1 MNIDNE
7 VLIGAFQ
14 EEMIR
19 SNNNSEWWENHLSE
33 QINILFGNS
42 LEQSTKDAILS
53 SAKAF
58 IESKALE
65 TTQDF
70 YKANEISDKKEIFA
84 SAKLNEKNHIFN
96 IITPED
102 KKSLINN
109 NEHIKLNDLYE
120 ILTAQEIE
128 YENKKE
134 IANLLDN
141 EKIINLKKNYPDLE
155 KLLKEWLGKK
165 YEQIF
170 PQKTNPQTTNPN
182 IIQQNNKKSVNQ
194 NELLTKYNT
203 AQNKIDFFNSITTMS
218 EKQNLFNQLPQ
229 NEKREILN
237 NKNTTFLNYFYSN
250 AKNKKELLDLMTTET
265 LQSIYYL
272 SSNEDKKFI
281 SIYLNSNERAL
292 SNEVNKNIHNI
303 ETQNQNINNYNQNII
318 NSKNNIINLKNNKK
332 EIKLNIKNS
341 KIIIKSLNKRKDKLE
356 KKLINTALKPESRI
370 AFINKKRLEK
380 INRLTNEINFTSSS
394 IEDTEKEIINLNK
407 NLDKAQQQ
415 IEKEKESIKKN
426 KQSISESYQAIKETS
441 KKIKETNIKIKRL
454 SSFHKQL
461 IGKKAYNHS
470 KNNMIMTVPKRK
482 IVSLKDTPQLKN
494 ATIITPATK
503 QQSQPTIQVQP
514 QPQPTIQQQPQPQ
527 PAIQQQSQPQ
537 PAIQQQSQPQPAIQQ
552 QPQSQPTIQQQQ
564 QSQPALQQQTKS
576 PNKIIQFSDYSKKT
590 QPSIQQQPKTTN
602 KTSTTSQNLQKV
614 EQEFNDLGITYNFID
629 FIKKI
634 HEFDFTPEALAK
646 LSKTESQ
653 IIQLYFEGLYCLK
666 MAEIMKQQQQLA
678 MNGKSRTLSKGFSN
692 IIIFI
697 LSLTIVTLIGIL
709 TFLILK

>member
-7 VLIGAFQ
+7 VLINAFQ

-19 SNNNSEWWENHLSE
+19 SNNNSEWWKNHLSE
-33 QINILFGNS
+33 QINNLFGNS

-58 IESKALE
+58 IDSGALA
-65 TTQDF
+65 TTQYF
-70 YKANEISDKKEIFA
+70 YQTKETNEKKEIFA
-84 SAKLNEKNHIFN
+84 EANLYEKNHIFN

-102 KKSLINN
+102 KEFLINN

-155 KLLKEWLGKK
+155 KMLKEWLGKK

-170 PQKTNPQTTNPN
+170 PPKTNSQNTNPN

-218 EKQNLFNQLPQ
+218 EKQTLFNQLPQ

-237 NKNTTFLNYFYSN
+237 NTNTTFLNYFYSN
-250 AKNKKELLDLMTTET
+250 AKNKKELLDLMTTKT
-265 LQSIYYL
+265 LQNIYYL

-281 SIYLNSNERAL
+281 SIYLNLNERAL

-394 IEDTEKEIINLNK
+394 IEDTKKEIINLNK
-407 NLDKAQQQ
+407 NFDKAQQQ

-426 KQSISESYQAIKETS
+426 KQNISESYQAIKETS
-441 KKIKETNIKIKRL
+441 KKIKETNIKIKGL

-503 QQSQPTIQVQP
+503 QQSQPTIQAQP
-514 QPQPTIQQQPQPQ
+514 QPQPTIQQQQQPQPTIQAQPQPQ
-527 PAIQQQSQPQ
+527 P
-537 PAIQQQSQPQPAIQQ
+537 
-552 QPQSQPTIQQQQ
+552 TI
-564 QSQPALQQQTKS
+564 QQQTKS

-590 QPSIQQQPKTTN
+590 QPAIQQQPKPTN
-602 KTSTTSQNLQKV
+602 KTSTTSQNQQKV

-629 FIKKI
+629 FINKI
-634 HEFDFTPEALAK
+634 QESKFTPEALTK

-653 IIQLYFEGLYCLK
+653 IIQLYFEGLYYQK

-678 MNGKSRTLSKGFSN
+678 MSGKSRTLSKGFSN

-697 LSLTIVTLIGIL
+697 LSLTIITLISIL
-709 TFLILK
+709 TFLILN

>member
-1 MNIDNE
+1 
-7 VLIGAFQ
+7 
-14 EEMIR
+14 
-19 SNNNSEWWENHLSE
+19 
-33 QINILFGNS
+33 
-42 LEQSTKDAILS
+42 
-53 SAKAF
+53 
-58 IESKALE
+58 
-65 TTQDF
+65 
-70 YKANEISDKKEIFA
+70 
-84 SAKLNEKNHIFN
+84 
-96 IITPED
+96 
-102 KKSLINN
+102 
-109 NEHIKLNDLYE
+109 
-120 ILTAQEIE
+120 
-128 YENKKE
+128 
-134 IANLLDN
+134 
-141 EKIINLKKNYPDLE
+141 
-155 KLLKEWLGKK
+155 
-165 YEQIF
+165 
-170 PQKTNPQTTNPN
+170 
-182 IIQQNNKKSVNQ
+182 
-194 NELLTKYNT
+194 
-203 AQNKIDFFNSITTMS
+203 
-218 EKQNLFNQLPQ
+218 
-229 NEKREILN
+229 
-237 NKNTTFLNYFYSN
+237 
-250 AKNKKELLDLMTTET
+250 MTTET

-281 SIYLNSNERAL
+281 SIYLNSNERTL

-407 NLDKAQQQ
+407 NFDKAQQQ

-426 KQSISESYQAIKETS
+426 KQNISESYQAIKETS

-503 QQSQPTIQVQP
+503 QQSQPTIQAQQQP
-514 QPQPTIQQQPQPQ
+514 QPATQRQPQQQPQPTI
-527 PAIQQQSQPQ
+527 
-537 PAIQQQSQPQPAIQQ
+537 
-552 QPQSQPTIQQQQ
+552 
-564 QSQPALQQQTKS
+564 QQQTKS

-590 QPSIQQQPKTTN
+590 QPAIQQQPKPTN
-602 KTSTTSQNLQKV
+602 KTSTTSQNQQKV
-614 EQEFNDLGITYNFID
+614 EREFNDLGITYNFID
-629 FIKKI
+629 FINKTQESK
-634 HEFDFTPEALAK
+634 FTPEALTK

-653 IIQLYFEGLYCLK
+653 IIQLYFEGLYYQK
-666 MAEIMKQQQQLA
+666 MAEIMKQQQQQLS
-678 MNGKSRTLSKGFSN
+678 MSGKSRTLSKGFSN

-697 LSLTIVTLIGIL
+697 LSLTIITLISIL

>member
-7 VLIGAFQ
+7 VLIKKFQ

-19 SNNNSEWWENHLSE
+19 SNNNSEWWKNHLGE
-33 QINILFGNS
+33 QINNLFGNS
-42 LEQSTKDAILS
+42 LEQSTKDVILS

-58 IESKALE
+58 IESGTLTK
-65 TTQDF
+65 TQYF
-70 YKANEISDKKEIFA
+70 YQKKEINEKKEIFA
-84 SAKLNEKNHIFN
+84 KANLYEKNHIFN
-96 IITPED
+96 IITPDD
-102 KKSLINN
+102 KEFLINN

-218 EKQNLFNQLPQ
+218 EKQTLFNQLPQ

-237 NKNTTFLNYFYSN
+237 SKNTTFLNYFYSN

-394 IEDTEKEIINLNK
+394 IEDTKKEIINLNK

-503 QQSQPTIQVQP
+503 QQSQPTIQAQP
-514 QPQPTIQQQPQPQ
+514 QPKPTIQQQPQPQ
-527 PAIQQQSQPQ
+527 P
-537 PAIQQQSQPQPAIQQ
+537 
-552 QPQSQPTIQQQQ
+552 QPTI
-564 QSQPALQQQTKS
+564 QQQTKS

-590 QPSIQQQPKTTN
+590 QPAIQQQSKTTK
-602 KTSTTSQNLQKV
+602 KTSTTSQNQQKV
-614 EQEFNDLGITYNFID
+614 EQEFNDLGITYNFMD
-629 FIKKI
+629 FIHKI
-634 HEFDFTPEALAK
+634 QESKFTPEALTK

-653 IIQLYFEGLYCLK
+653 IIQLYFEGLYYQK
-666 MAEIMKQQQQLA
+666 MAEIMKQQQLA
-678 MNGKSRTLSKGFSN
+678 MSGKSRTLSKGFSN

-697 LSLTIVTLIGIL
+697 LSLTIITLISIL

>member
-7 VLIGAFQ
+7 VLINAFQ

-19 SNNNSEWWENHLSE
+19 SNNNSEWWKNHLSE
-33 QINILFGNS
+33 QINNLFGNS

-58 IESKALE
+58 IESGALA
-65 TTQDF
+65 TTQYF
-70 YKANEISDKKEIFA
+70 YQTKETNEKKEIFA
-84 SAKLNEKNHIFN
+84 EANLYEKNHIFN

-102 KKSLINN
+102 KEFLINN

-141 EKIINLKKNYPDLE
+141 EKIIKLTNNYPDLE
-155 KLLKEWLGKK
+155 KMLKEWLGKK

-170 PQKTNPQTTNPN
+170 PPKTNSQNTNPN

-218 EKQNLFNQLPQ
+218 EKQTLFNQLPQ

-237 NKNTTFLNYFYSN
+237 NTNTTFLNYFYSN

-281 SIYLNSNERAL
+281 SIYLNSNERTL

-407 NLDKAQQQ
+407 NFDKAQQQ

-426 KQSISESYQAIKETS
+426 KQNISESYQAIKETS
-441 KKIKETNIKIKRL
+441 KKIKETNIKIKGL

-503 QQSQPTIQVQP
+503 QQSQPTIQAQQ
-514 QPQPTIQQQPQPQ
+514 QPQPTI
-527 PAIQQQSQPQ
+527 
-537 PAIQQQSQPQPAIQQ
+537 
-552 QPQSQPTIQQQQ
+552 
-564 QSQPALQQQTKS
+564 QQQTKS

-590 QPSIQQQPKTTN
+590 QPAIQQQPKPTN
-602 KTSTTSQNLQKV
+602 KTSTTSQNQQKV
-614 EQEFNDLGITYNFID
+614 EREFNDLGITYNFID
-629 FIKKI
+629 FINKI
-634 HEFDFTPEALAK
+634 QESKFTPEALTK

-653 IIQLYFEGLYCLK
+653 IIQLYFEGLYYQK
-666 MAEIMKQQQQLA
+666 MAEIMKQQQQLS
-678 MNGKSRTLSKGFSN
+678 MSGKSRTLSKGFSN

-697 LSLTIVTLIGIL
+697 LSLTIITLISIL

>member
-7 VLIGAFQ
+7 VLIKKFQ

-19 SNNNSEWWENHLSE
+19 SNNNSEWWKNHLGE

-58 IESKALE
+58 IESGTLTK
-65 TTQDF
+65 TQYF

-102 KKSLINN
+102 KEFLINN

-218 EKQNLFNQLPQ
+218 EKQTLFNQLPQ

-237 NKNTTFLNYFYSN
+237 SKNTTFLNYFYSN

-332 EIKLNIKNS
+332 EIKINIKNS

-426 KQSISESYQAIKETS
+426 KQNISESYQAIKETS

-454 SSFHKQL
+454 SAFHKQL

-503 QQSQPTIQVQP
+503 QQSKPTIQQQP
-514 QPQPTIQQQPQPQ
+514 QSQPAIQKQSQPQPTIQQQPQPQ
-527 PAIQQQSQPQ
+527 PT
-537 PAIQQQSQPQPAIQQ
+537 IQQ
-552 QPQSQPTIQQQQ
+552 QPQSQPAI
-564 QSQPALQQQTKS
+564 QQQTKS

-590 QPSIQQQPKTTN
+590 QPAIQQQPKTTN
-602 KTSTTSQNLQKV
+602 KTSTTSQNQQKV

-629 FIKKI
+629 FINKI
-634 HEFDFTPEALAK
+634 QESKFTPEALEALAK

-653 IIQLYFEGLYCLK
+653 IIQLYFEGLYYQK
-666 MAEIMKQQQQLA
+666 MAEIMQQQQLA
-678 MNGKSRTLSKGFSN
+678 TSGKSRTSSKGFSN

-697 LSLTIVTLIGIL
+697 LSLTIVTLISIL
-709 TFLILK
+709 TFFILK

>member
-1 MNIDNE
+1 MNTDNE
-7 VLIGAFQ
+7 VLINAFQ

-19 SNNNSEWWENHLSE
+19 TNNNSEWWKNHLSE
-33 QINILFGNS
+33 QINNLFGNS
-42 LEQSTKDAILS
+42 LEQSTKEAILS

-58 IESKALE
+58 IESGALE
-65 TTQDF
+65 ATQYF
-70 YKANEISDKKEIFA
+70 YQAKEINEKKEIFA
-84 SAKLNEKNHIFN
+84 KANLYQKNHIFN
-96 IITPED
+96 IIPPED
-102 KKSLINN
+102 KEFLINN

-120 ILTAQEIE
+120 ILTAQKIE

-134 IANLLDN
+134 MTNLLDN

-155 KLLKEWLGKK
+155 KMLKEWLGKK

-170 PQKTNPQTTNPN
+170 PPKTNSQTTNPN
-182 IIQQNNKKSVNQ
+182 IIQQNNKKNVNQ
-194 NELLTKYNT
+194 NELLAKYNT
-203 AQNKIDFFNSITTMS
+203 AQNKINFFNSITTMN
-218 EKQNLFNQLPQ
+218 EKQTLFNQLPQ

-237 NKNTTFLNYFYSN
+237 NTNTTFLNYFYSN

-272 SSNEDKKFI
+272 SSNEEKKFI
-281 SIYLNSNERAL
+281 SIYLNSNEREL

-303 ETQNQNINNYNQNII
+303 ETQNRNINNYNQNII

-332 EIKLNIKNS
+332 EIKFNIKNS

-407 NLDKAQQQ
+407 NFDKAQQQ

-426 KQSISESYQAIKETS
+426 KQNISESYQTIKETS
-441 KKIKETNIKIKRL
+441 KKIKETNIKIKGL

-482 IVSLKDTPQLKN
+482 IVSSKDTPQLKN
-494 ATIITPATK
+494 TTIITPTTK
-503 QQSQPTIQVQP
+503 QQSQPTI
-514 QPQPTIQQQPQPQ
+514 
-527 PAIQQQSQPQ
+527 
-537 PAIQQQSQPQPAIQQ
+537 
-552 QPQSQPTIQQQQ
+552 
-564 QSQPALQQQTKS
+564 QQQTKS

-590 QPSIQQQPKTTN
+590 QPAIQQQPKPTN
-602 KTSTTSQNLQKV
+602 KASTTSQHQQKV

-629 FIKKI
+629 FINKI
-634 HEFDFTPEALAK
+634 QESKFTPEALTK

-653 IIQLYFEGLYCLK
+653 IIQLYFEGLYYQK

-678 MNGKSRTLSKGFSN
+678 MSGKSRTLSKGFSN

-697 LSLTIVTLIGIL
+697 LSLTIITLISIL

>member
-1 MNIDNE
+1 MNTDNE
-7 VLIGAFQ
+7 VLINAFQ
-14 EEMIR
+14 EEMIK
-19 SNNNSEWWENHLSE
+19 SNNNSEWWKNHLSE
-33 QINILFGNS
+33 QINNLFGNS

-58 IESKALE
+58 IESGALE
-65 TTQDF
+65 ATQYF
-70 YKANEISDKKEIFA
+70 YQTKEINEKKEIFA
-84 SAKLNEKNHIFN
+84 KANLYQKNHIFN
-96 IITPED
+96 IISLED
-102 KKSLINN
+102 KEFLINN

-120 ILTAQEIE
+120 ILTAQKIE

-134 IANLLDN
+134 MANLLDN

-155 KLLKEWLGKK
+155 KMLKEWLGKK

-170 PQKTNPQTTNPN
+170 PPKTNSQTTNPN

-194 NELLTKYNT
+194 NELLAKYNT
-203 AQNKIDFFNSITTMS
+203 EQNKIDFFNSITTMN
-218 EKQNLFNQLPQ
+218 EKQTLFNQLPQ

-237 NKNTTFLNYFYSN
+237 NTNTTFLNYFYSN

-303 ETQNQNINNYNQNII
+303 ETQNRNINNYNQNII

-332 EIKLNIKNS
+332 EIKFNIKNS

-407 NLDKAQQQ
+407 NFDKAQQQ

-426 KQSISESYQAIKETS
+426 KQNISESYQTIKETS
-441 KKIKETNIKIKRL
+441 KKIKETNIKIKGL

-494 ATIITPATK
+494 TTIITPTTK
-503 QQSQPTIQVQP
+503 QQSQPTIQAQP
-514 QPQPTIQQQPQPQ
+514 QPQPTI
-527 PAIQQQSQPQ
+527 
-537 PAIQQQSQPQPAIQQ
+537 
-552 QPQSQPTIQQQQ
+552 
-564 QSQPALQQQTKS
+564 QQQTKS

-590 QPSIQQQPKTTN
+590 QPAIQQQPKPTN
-602 KTSTTSQNLQKV
+602 KASTTSQNQQKV

-629 FIKKI
+629 FINKI
-634 HEFDFTPEALAK
+634 QESKFTPEALTK

-653 IIQLYFEGLYCLK
+653 IIQLYFEGLYYQK
-666 MAEIMKQQQQLA
+666 MVELMKQQQQQLA
-678 MNGKSRTLSKGFSN
+678 MSGKSRTLSKGFSN
-692 IIIFI
+692 IIILI

>member
-7 VLIGAFQ
+7 VLIKKFQ

-19 SNNNSEWWENHLSE
+19 SNNNSEWWKNHLGE
-33 QINILFGNS
+33 QINNLFGNS
-42 LEQSTKDAILS
+42 LEQSTKDVILS

-58 IESKALE
+58 IESGTLTK
-65 TTQDF
+65 TQYF
-70 YKANEISDKKEIFA
+70 YQKKEINEKKEIFA
-84 SAKLNEKNHIFN
+84 KANLYEKNHIFN
-96 IITPED
+96 IITPDD
-102 KKSLINN
+102 KEFLINN

-218 EKQNLFNQLPQ
+218 EKQTLFNQLPQ

-237 NKNTTFLNYFYSN
+237 SKNTTFLNYFYSN

-394 IEDTEKEIINLNK
+394 IEDTKKEIINLNK

-503 QQSQPTIQVQP
+503 QQSQPTIQAQP

-527 PAIQQQSQPQ
+527 P
-537 PAIQQQSQPQPAIQQ
+537 
-552 QPQSQPTIQQQQ
+552 QPTI
-564 QSQPALQQQTKS
+564 QQQTKS

-590 QPSIQQQPKTTN
+590 QPAIQQQSKTTK
-602 KTSTTSQNLQKV
+602 KTSTTSQNQQKV
-614 EQEFNDLGITYNFID
+614 EQEFNDLGITYNFMD
-629 FIKKI
+629 FIHKI
-634 HEFDFTPEALAK
+634 QESKFTPEALTK

-653 IIQLYFEGLYCLK
+653 IIQLYFEGLYYQK
-666 MAEIMKQQQQLA
+666 MAEIMKQQQLA
-678 MNGKSRTLSKGFSN
+678 MSGKSRTLSKGFSN

-697 LSLTIVTLIGIL
+697 LSLTIITLISIL

>member
-7 VLIGAFQ
+7 VFINAFQ

-19 SNNNSEWWENHLSE
+19 SNNNSEWWKNHLSE
-33 QINILFGNS
+33 QINNLFGNS

-58 IESKALE
+58 IESGALA
-65 TTQDF
+65 TTQYF
-70 YKANEISDKKEIFA
+70 YQTKETNEKKEIFA
-84 SAKLNEKNHIFN
+84 EANLYEKNHIFN

-102 KKSLINN
+102 KEFLINN

-155 KLLKEWLGKK
+155 KMLKEWLGKK

-170 PQKTNPQTTNPN
+170 PPKTNSQNINPN

-203 AQNKIDFFNSITTMS
+203 AQNKIDFFNSIATMS

-237 NKNTTFLNYFYSN
+237 NTNTTFLNYFYSN

-265 LQSIYYL
+265 LQNIYYL

-356 KKLINTALKPESRI
+356 KKLINTTLKPESRI

-394 IEDTEKEIINLNK
+394 IEDTKKEIINLNK
-407 NLDKAQQQ
+407 NFDKAQQQ

-426 KQSISESYQAIKETS
+426 KQNISESYQAIKETS
-441 KKIKETNIKIKRL
+441 KKIKETNIKIKGL

-503 QQSQPTIQVQP
+503 QQSQPTIQAQPQTQPATQQQPQP
-514 QPQPTIQQQPQPQ
+514 QPQPTI
-527 PAIQQQSQPQ
+527 
-537 PAIQQQSQPQPAIQQ
+537 
-552 QPQSQPTIQQQQ
+552 
-564 QSQPALQQQTKS
+564 QQQTKS

-590 QPSIQQQPKTTN
+590 QPSIQQQPKPTN
-602 KTSTTSQNLQKV
+602 KTSTTSQNQQKV
-614 EQEFNDLGITYNFID
+614 EREFNDLGITYNFID
-629 FIKKI
+629 FINKI
-634 HEFDFTPEALAK
+634 QESKFTPEALTK

-653 IIQLYFEGLYCLK
+653 IIQLYFEGLYYQK
-666 MAEIMKQQQQLA
+666 MAEIMKQQQLS
-678 MNGKSRTLSKGFSN
+678 MSGKSRTLSKGFSN

-697 LSLTIVTLIGIL
+697 LSLTIITLISIL

>member
-1 MNIDNE
+1 MNTDNE
-7 VLIGAFQ
+7 VLINAFQ

-19 SNNNSEWWENHLSE
+19 TNNNSEWWKNHLSE
-33 QINILFGNS
+33 QINNLFGNS
-42 LEQSTKDAILS
+42 LEQSTKEAILS

-58 IESKALE
+58 IESGALE
-65 TTQDF
+65 TTQYF
-70 YKANEISDKKEIFA
+70 YQAKEINEKKEIFA
-84 SAKLNEKNHIFN
+84 KANLYQKNHIFN
-96 IITPED
+96 IIPPED
-102 KKSLINN
+102 KEFLINN

-120 ILTAQEIE
+120 ILTAQKIE

-134 IANLLDN
+134 MANLLDN

-155 KLLKEWLGKK
+155 KMLKEWLGKK

-170 PQKTNPQTTNPN
+170 PPKTNSQTTNPN
-182 IIQQNNKKSVNQ
+182 IIQQNNKKNVNQ
-194 NELLTKYNT
+194 NELLAKYNT
-203 AQNKIDFFNSITTMS
+203 AQNKIDFFNSITTMN
-218 EKQNLFNQLPQ
+218 EKQTLFNQLPQ

-237 NKNTTFLNYFYSN
+237 NTNITFLNYFYSN

-281 SIYLNSNERAL
+281 SIYLNSNEREL

-303 ETQNQNINNYNQNII
+303 ETQNRNINNYNQNII

-332 EIKLNIKNS
+332 EIKFNIKNS

-407 NLDKAQQQ
+407 NFDKAQQQ

-426 KQSISESYQAIKETS
+426 KQNISESYQTIKETS
-441 KKIKETNIKIKRL
+441 KKIKETNIKIKGL

-494 ATIITPATK
+494 TTIITPTTK
-503 QQSQPTIQVQP
+503 QQSQPTIQTQP
-514 QPQPTIQQQPQPQ
+514 QQPQPTIQAQLQPQP
-527 PAIQQQSQPQ
+527 
-537 PAIQQQSQPQPAIQQ
+537 
-552 QPQSQPTIQQQQ
+552 TI
-564 QSQPALQQQTKS
+564 QQQTKS

-590 QPSIQQQPKTTN
+590 QPAIQQQPKPTN
-602 KTSTTSQNLQKV
+602 KASTTSQNQQKV

-629 FIKKI
+629 FINKI
-634 HEFDFTPEALAK
+634 QESKFTPEALTK

-653 IIQLYFEGLYCLK
+653 IIKLYFEGLYYQK
-666 MAEIMKQQQQLA
+666 MVELMKQQQQQQLA
-678 MNGKSRTLSKGFSN
+678 MSGKSRTLSKGFSN

>member
-7 VLIGAFQ
+7 VLINAFQ

-19 SNNNSEWWENHLSE
+19 SNNNSKWWKNHLSE
-33 QINILFGNS
+33 QINNLFGNS
-42 LEQSTKDAILS
+42 LEQSTKEAILS

-58 IESKALE
+58 IENGALE
-65 TTQDF
+65 ATQYF
-70 YKANEISDKKEIFA
+70 YQTKEINEKKEIFA
-84 SAKLNEKNHIFN
+84 KANLYQKNHIFN
-96 IITPED
+96 IIPPED
-102 KKSLINN
+102 KEPLINN
-109 NEHIKLNDLYE
+109 NEYIKLNDLYE
-120 ILTAQEIE
+120 ILTTQKIE

-141 EKIINLKKNYPDLE
+141 EKIIILKKNYPDLE
-155 KLLKEWLGKK
+155 KMLKEWLGKK

-170 PQKTNPQTTNPN
+170 PPKTNSQTTNPN

-203 AQNKIDFFNSITTMS
+203 AQNKIDFFNSITTMN
-218 EKQNLFNQLPQ
+218 EKQTLFNQLPQ

-237 NKNTTFLNYFYSN
+237 NTNTTFLNYFYSN

-303 ETQNQNINNYNQNII
+303 ETQNRNINNYNQNII
-318 NSKNNIINLKNNKK
+318 NSKNNILNLKNNKK
-332 EIKLNIKNS
+332 EIKFNIKNS

-407 NLDKAQQQ
+407 NFDKAQQQ

-426 KQSISESYQAIKETS
+426 KQNISESYQTIKETS
-441 KKIKETNIKIKRL
+441 KKIKETNIKIKGL

-494 ATIITPATK
+494 TTIITPTTK
-503 QQSQPTIQVQP
+503 QQPQPTIQVQP
-514 QPQPTIQQQPQPQ
+514 QPQPTI
-527 PAIQQQSQPQ
+527 
-537 PAIQQQSQPQPAIQQ
+537 
-552 QPQSQPTIQQQQ
+552 
-564 QSQPALQQQTKS
+564 QQQTKS

-590 QPSIQQQPKTTN
+590 QPTIQQQPKPTN
-602 KTSTTSQNLQKV
+602 KASTTSQNQQKV
-614 EQEFNDLGITYNFID
+614 EQEFNNLGITYNFID
-629 FIKKI
+629 FINKI
-634 HEFDFTPEALAK
+634 QESKFTPEALTK

-653 IIQLYFEGLYCLK
+653 IIQLYFEGLYYQK
-666 MAEIMKQQQQLA
+666 MVELMKQQQQQQLA
-678 MNGKSRTLSKGFSN
+678 MSGKSRTLSKGFSN

>member
-170 PQKTNPQTTNPN
+170 PQKTNSQTTNPN

-407 NLDKAQQQ
+407 NFDKAQQQ

-426 KQSISESYQAIKETS
+426 KQNISESYQTIKETS
-441 KKIKETNIKIKRL
+441 KKIKETNIKIKGL

>member
-1 MNIDNE
+1 MNSDNE
-7 VLIGAFQ
+7 VFINAFQ
-14 EEMIR
+14 KEMIR
-19 SNNNSEWWENHLSE
+19 SNNNSEWWKNHLSE
-33 QINILFGNS
+33 QINNLFGNS

-58 IESKALE
+58 IESGALE
-65 TTQDF
+65 TTQYF
-70 YKANEISDKKEIFA
+70 YQAKEINEKKEIFA
-84 SAKLNEKNHIFN
+84 KANLYQKNHIFN
-96 IITPED
+96 IIPPED
-102 KKSLINN
+102 KEFLINN

-120 ILTAQEIE
+120 ILTAQKIE

-134 IANLLDN
+134 MANLLDN

-155 KLLKEWLGKK
+155 KMLKEWLGKK

-170 PQKTNPQTTNPN
+170 PPKTNSQTTNPN
-182 IIQQNNKKSVNQ
+182 IIKQNNKKSVNQ
-194 NELLTKYNT
+194 NELLAKYNT
-203 AQNKIDFFNSITTMS
+203 AQNKIDFFNSITTMN
-218 EKQNLFNQLPQ
+218 EKQTLFNQLPQ

-237 NKNTTFLNYFYSN
+237 NINTTFLNYFYSN

-303 ETQNQNINNYNQNII
+303 ETQNRNINNYNQNII

-332 EIKLNIKNS
+332 EIKFNIKNS

-407 NLDKAQQQ
+407 NFDKTQQQ

-426 KQSISESYQAIKETS
+426 KQNISESYQTIKETS
-441 KKIKETNIKIKRL
+441 KKIKETNIKIKGL

-494 ATIITPATK
+494 TTIITPTTK
-503 QQSQPTIQVQP
+503 QQPQPTIQAQPQPQPTIQAQP
-514 QPQPTIQQQPQPQ
+514 QPQPTIQQQ
-527 PAIQQQSQPQ
+527 
-537 PAIQQQSQPQPAIQQ
+537 
-552 QPQSQPTIQQQQ
+552 
-564 QSQPALQQQTKS
+564 TKN

-590 QPSIQQQPKTTN
+590 QPAIQQQPKPTN
-602 KTSTTSQNLQKV
+602 KASTTSQNQLKV

-629 FIKKI
+629 FINKI
-634 HEFDFTPEALAK
+634 QESKFTPEALTK

-653 IIQLYFEGLYCLK
+653 IIKLYFEGLYYQK
-666 MAEIMKQQQQLA
+666 MVELMKQQQQQLA
-678 MNGKSRTLSKGFSN
+678 MSGKSRTLSKGFSN

>member
-7 VLIGAFQ
+7 VLINAFQ

-19 SNNNSEWWENHLSE
+19 SNNNSKWWKNHLSE
-33 QINILFGNS
+33 QINNLFGNS
-42 LEQSTKDAILS
+42 LEQSTKEAILS

-58 IESKALE
+58 IESGALE
-65 TTQDF
+65 ATQYF
-70 YKANEISDKKEIFA
+70 YQTKEINEKKEIFA
-84 SAKLNEKNHIFN
+84 KANLYQKNHIFN
-96 IITPED
+96 IIPPED
-102 KKSLINN
+102 KEPLINN
-109 NEHIKLNDLYE
+109 NEYIKLNDLYE
-120 ILTAQEIE
+120 ILTAQKIE

-134 IANLLDN
+134 MANLLDN
-141 EKIINLKKNYPDLE
+141 EKIIILKKNYPDLE
-155 KLLKEWLGKK
+155 KMLKEWLGKK

-170 PQKTNPQTTNPN
+170 PPKTNSQTTNPN

-194 NELLTKYNT
+194 NELLAKYNT
-203 AQNKIDFFNSITTMS
+203 AQNKIDFFNSITTMN
-218 EKQNLFNQLPQ
+218 EKQTLFNQLPQ

-237 NKNTTFLNYFYSN
+237 NKNTTVLNYFYSN

-303 ETQNQNINNYNQNII
+303 ETQNRNINNYNQNII

-332 EIKLNIKNS
+332 EIKFNIKNS

-407 NLDKAQQQ
+407 NFDKAQQQ

-426 KQSISESYQAIKETS
+426 KQNISESYQTIKETS
-441 KKIKETNIKIKRL
+441 KKIKETNIKIKGL

-494 ATIITPATK
+494 TTIITPTTK
-503 QQSQPTIQVQP
+503 QQPQPTIQAQP
-514 QPQPTIQQQPQPQ
+514 QPQPTI
-527 PAIQQQSQPQ
+527 
-537 PAIQQQSQPQPAIQQ
+537 
-552 QPQSQPTIQQQQ
+552 
-564 QSQPALQQQTKS
+564 QQQTKS

-590 QPSIQQQPKTTN
+590 QPTIQQQPKPTN
-602 KTSTTSQNLQKV
+602 KASTTSQNQQKV
-614 EQEFNDLGITYNFID
+614 EQEFNNLGITYNFID
-629 FIKKI
+629 FINKI
-634 HEFDFTPEALAK
+634 QESKFTPEALTK

-653 IIQLYFEGLYCLK
+653 IIQLYFEGLYYQK
-666 MAEIMKQQQQLA
+666 MVELMKQQQQQLA
-678 MNGKSRTLSKGFSN
+678 MSGKSRTLSKGFSN

>member
-7 VLIGAFQ
+7 VFINAFQ
-14 EEMIR
+14 KEMIK
-19 SNNNSEWWENHLSE
+19 SNNNSEWWKNHLSE
-33 QINILFGNS
+33 QINNLFGNS
-42 LEQSTKDAILS
+42 LKQSTKDAILS

-58 IESKALE
+58 IESRALE
-65 TTQDF
+65 ITQYF

-84 SAKLNEKNHIFN
+84 KANLYQKNHIFN

-102 KKSLINN
+102 KEFLINN

-120 ILTAQEIE
+120 ILTVQEIE

-155 KLLKEWLGKK
+155 KMLKEWLGKK

-170 PQKTNPQTTNPN
+170 PPKTNSQNTNPN

-203 AQNKIDFFNSITTMS
+203 AQNKIDFFNSIATMS
-218 EKQNLFNQLPQ
+218 EKQTLFNQLPQ

-237 NKNTTFLNYFYSN
+237 NTNTTFLNYFYSN

-265 LQSIYYL
+265 LQNIYYL

-341 KIIIKSLNKRKDKLE
+341 KIIIKSLNKRKEKLE

-394 IEDTEKEIINLNK
+394 IEDTEKEIINLNR

-426 KQSISESYQAIKETS
+426 KQNISESYQAIKETS

-503 QQSQPTIQVQP
+503 QQSQPTIQQPTIQAQP
-514 QPQPTIQQQPQPQ
+514 QPQPNI
-527 PAIQQQSQPQ
+527 
-537 PAIQQQSQPQPAIQQ
+537 
-552 QPQSQPTIQQQQ
+552 
-564 QSQPALQQQTKS
+564 QQQTKS

-602 KTSTTSQNLQKV
+602 KPSTTSQNQQKV

-629 FIKKI
+629 FINKI
-634 HEFDFTPEALAK
+634 QESKFTPEALTK

-653 IIQLYFEGLYCLK
+653 IIQLYFEGLYYQK

-678 MNGKSRTLSKGFSN
+678 MSGKSRTLSKGFSN

-697 LSLTIVTLIGIL
+697 LSLIIVTLISIL

>member
-1 MNIDNE
+1 MNTDNE
-7 VLIGAFQ
+7 VLINAFQ

-19 SNNNSEWWENHLSE
+19 SNNNSEWWKNHLSE
-33 QINILFGNS
+33 QINNLFGNS
-42 LEQSTKDAILS
+42 LEQSTKEAILS

-58 IESKALE
+58 IESGALE
-65 TTQDF
+65 ATQYF
-70 YKANEISDKKEIFA
+70 YQAKEINKKKEIFA
-84 SAKLNEKNHIFN
+84 KANLYQKNHIFN
-96 IITPED
+96 IIPPED
-102 KKSLINN
+102 KEFLINN

-120 ILTAQEIE
+120 ILTAQKIE

-134 IANLLDN
+134 MANLLDN

-155 KLLKEWLGKK
+155 KMLKEWLGKK

-170 PQKTNPQTTNPN
+170 PPKTNSQTTNPN
-182 IIQQNNKKSVNQ
+182 IIQQNNKKNVTQ
-194 NELLTKYNT
+194 NELLAKYNT
-203 AQNKIDFFNSITTMS
+203 AQNKIDFFNSITTMN
-218 EKQNLFNQLPQ
+218 EKQTLFNQLPQ

-237 NKNTTFLNYFYSN
+237 NTNTTFLNYFYSN

-303 ETQNQNINNYNQNII
+303 ETQNRNINNYNQNII

-332 EIKLNIKNS
+332 EIKFNIKNS

-407 NLDKAQQQ
+407 NFDKAQQQ

-426 KQSISESYQAIKETS
+426 KQNISESYQTIKETS
-441 KKIKETNIKIKRL
+441 KKIKETNIKIKGL

-494 ATIITPATK
+494 TTIITPATK
-503 QQSQPTIQVQP
+503 QQSQPTIQAQP
-514 QPQPTIQQQPQPQ
+514 QPQPTI
-527 PAIQQQSQPQ
+527 
-537 PAIQQQSQPQPAIQQ
+537 
-552 QPQSQPTIQQQQ
+552 
-564 QSQPALQQQTKS
+564 QQQTKS

-590 QPSIQQQPKTTN
+590 QPAIQQQPKPTN
-602 KTSTTSQNLQKV
+602 KASTTSQNQQKV

-629 FIKKI
+629 FINKI
-634 HEFDFTPEALAK
+634 QESKFTPEALTK

-653 IIQLYFEGLYCLK
+653 IIQLYFEGLYYQK
-666 MAEIMKQQQQLA
+666 MVELMKQQQQQLA
-678 MNGKSRTLSKGFSN
+678 MSGKSRTLSKGFSN
-692 IIIFI
+692 IIILI

>member
-1 MNIDNE
+1 M
-7 VLIGAFQ
+7 
-14 EEMIR
+14 
-19 SNNNSEWWENHLSE
+19 
-33 QINILFGNS
+33 
-42 LEQSTKDAILS
+42 T
-53 SAKAF
+53 
-58 IESKALE
+58 
-65 TTQDF
+65 
-70 YKANEISDKKEIFA
+70 
-84 SAKLNEKNHIFN
+84 
-96 IITPED
+96 
-102 KKSLINN
+102 
-109 NEHIKLNDLYE
+109 
-120 ILTAQEIE
+120 
-128 YENKKE
+128 
-134 IANLLDN
+134 NLLDN

-155 KLLKEWLGKK
+155 KMLKEWLGKK

-170 PQKTNPQTTNPN
+170 PPKTNSQTTNPN
-182 IIQQNNKKSVNQ
+182 IIQQNNKKNVNQ
-194 NELLTKYNT
+194 NELLAKYNT
-203 AQNKIDFFNSITTMS
+203 AQNKINFFNSITTMN
-218 EKQNLFNQLPQ
+218 EKQTLFNQLPQ

-237 NKNTTFLNYFYSN
+237 NTNTTFLNYFYSN

-272 SSNEDKKFI
+272 SSNEEKKFI
-281 SIYLNSNERAL
+281 SIYLNSNEREL

-303 ETQNQNINNYNQNII
+303 ETQNRNINNYNQNII

-332 EIKLNIKNS
+332 EIKFNIKNS

-407 NLDKAQQQ
+407 NFDKAQQQ

-426 KQSISESYQAIKETS
+426 KQNISESYQTIKETS
-441 KKIKETNIKIKRL
+441 KKIKETNIKIKGL

-482 IVSLKDTPQLKN
+482 IVSSKDTPQLKN
-494 ATIITPATK
+494 TTIITPTTK
-503 QQSQPTIQVQP
+503 QQSQPTI
-514 QPQPTIQQQPQPQ
+514 
-527 PAIQQQSQPQ
+527 
-537 PAIQQQSQPQPAIQQ
+537 
-552 QPQSQPTIQQQQ
+552 
-564 QSQPALQQQTKS
+564 QQQTKS

-590 QPSIQQQPKTTN
+590 QPAIQQQPKPTN
-602 KTSTTSQNLQKV
+602 KASTTSQHQQKV

-629 FIKKI
+629 FINKI
-634 HEFDFTPEALAK
+634 QESKFTPEALTK

-653 IIQLYFEGLYCLK
+653 IIKLYFEGLYYQK
-666 MAEIMKQQQQLA
+666 MVELMKQQQQQLA
-678 MNGKSRTLSKGFSN
+678 MSGKSRTLSKGFSN

-697 LSLTIVTLIGIL
+697 LSLITVTLIGIL

>member
-1 MNIDNE
+1 M
-7 VLIGAFQ
+7 
-14 EEMIR
+14 
-19 SNNNSEWWENHLSE
+19 
-33 QINILFGNS
+33 
-42 LEQSTKDAILS
+42 
-53 SAKAF
+53 
-58 IESKALE
+58 
-65 TTQDF
+65 
-70 YKANEISDKKEIFA
+70 
-84 SAKLNEKNHIFN
+84 
-96 IITPED
+96 
-102 KKSLINN
+102 
-109 NEHIKLNDLYE
+109 
-120 ILTAQEIE
+120 
-128 YENKKE
+128 
-134 IANLLDN
+134 
-141 EKIINLKKNYPDLE
+141 
-155 KLLKEWLGKK
+155 LKEWLGKK

-170 PQKTNPQTTNPN
+170 PPKTNSQNTNPN

-203 AQNKIDFFNSITTMS
+203 AQNKIDFFNSIATMS

-265 LQSIYYL
+265 LQNIYYL

-281 SIYLNSNERAL
+281 SIYLNSNERTL

-332 EIKLNIKNS
+332 EIKINIKNS

-380 INRLTNEINFTSSS
+380 ISRLTNEINFTSSS
-394 IEDTEKEIINLNK
+394 IENTEKEIINLNK
-407 NLDKAQQQ
+407 NFDKAQQQ

-426 KQSISESYQAIKETS
+426 KQNISESYQAIKETS

-503 QQSQPTIQVQP
+503 QQSQPTIQAQP
-514 QPQPTIQQQPQPQ
+514 QPQPTIQAQPQPQ
-527 PAIQQQSQPQ
+527 P
-537 PAIQQQSQPQPAIQQ
+537 
-552 QPQSQPTIQQQQ
+552 TI
-564 QSQPALQQQTKS
+564 QQQTKS

-590 QPSIQQQPKTTN
+590 QPAIQQQPKPTN
-602 KTSTTSQNLQKV
+602 KASTTSQNQQKV

-629 FIKKI
+629 FINKI
-634 HEFDFTPEALAK
+634 QESKFTPEALTK

-653 IIQLYFEGLYCLK
+653 IIQLYFEGLYYQK
-666 MAEIMKQQQQLA
+666 MAEIMKQQQQQLA
-678 MNGKSRTLSKGFSN
+678 MSGKSRTLSKGFSN

-697 LSLTIVTLIGIL
+697 LSLTIITLIGIL

>member
-7 VLIGAFQ
+7 VLINAFQ

-19 SNNNSEWWENHLSE
+19 SNNNSEWWKNHLSE
-33 QINILFGNS
+33 QINNLFGNS

-58 IESKALE
+58 IESGALA
-65 TTQDF
+65 TTQYF
-70 YKANEISDKKEIFA
+70 YQTKETNEKKEIFA
-84 SAKLNEKNHIFN
+84 EANLYEKNHIFN

-102 KKSLINN
+102 KEFLINN

-141 EKIINLKKNYPDLE
+141 EKIINLKNNYPDLE
-155 KLLKEWLGKK
+155 KMLKEWLGKK

-170 PQKTNPQTTNPN
+170 PPKTNSQNTNPN

-218 EKQNLFNQLPQ
+218 EKQTLFNQLPQ

-237 NKNTTFLNYFYSN
+237 NTNTTFLNYFYSN
-250 AKNKKELLDLMTTET
+250 AKNKKELLDLMTTKT
-265 LQSIYYL
+265 LQNIYYL

-356 KKLINTALKPESRI
+356 KKLINTTLKPESRI

-394 IEDTEKEIINLNK
+394 IEDTKKEIINLNK
-407 NLDKAQQQ
+407 NFDKAQQQ

-426 KQSISESYQAIKETS
+426 KQNISESYQAIKETS

-503 QQSQPTIQVQP
+503 QQSQPTIQQQQQPQPTIQAQP
-514 QPQPTIQQQPQPQ
+514 QPQPTI
-527 PAIQQQSQPQ
+527 
-537 PAIQQQSQPQPAIQQ
+537 
-552 QPQSQPTIQQQQ
+552 
-564 QSQPALQQQTKS
+564 QQQTKS

-590 QPSIQQQPKTTN
+590 QPSIQQQPKPTN
-602 KTSTTSQNLQKV
+602 KTSTTSQNQQKV
-614 EQEFNDLGITYNFID
+614 EREFNDLGITYNFID
-629 FIKKI
+629 FINKI
-634 HEFDFTPEALAK
+634 QESKFTPEALTK

-653 IIQLYFEGLYCLK
+653 IIQLYFEGLYYQK
-666 MAEIMKQQQQLA
+666 MAEIMKQQQQQLS
-678 MNGKSRTLSKGFSN
+678 MSGKSRTLSKGFSN

-697 LSLTIVTLIGIL
+697 LSLTIITLISIL

>member
-7 VLIGAFQ
+7 VFTNAFQ
-14 EEMIR
+14 KEMIK
-19 SNNNSEWWENHLSE
+19 SNNNSEWWKNHLSE
-33 QINILFGNS
+33 QINNLFGNS

-58 IESKALE
+58 IESGAL
-65 TTQDF
+65 TKTQYF
-70 YKANEISDKKEIFA
+70 YQAKEMNDKKEIFA

-182 IIQQNNKKSVNQ
+182 MIQQNNKKSVNQ

-203 AQNKIDFFNSITTMS
+203 AQNKIDFFNSITTMN

-237 NKNTTFLNYFYSN
+237 SKNTTFLNYFYSN
-250 AKNKKELLDLMTTET
+250 AKSKKELLDLMTTET

-426 KQSISESYQAIKETS
+426 KQNISESYQAIKETS

-494 ATIITPATK
+494 TTIITPATK
-503 QQSQPTIQVQP
+503 QQSQPTIQPQQPQPTIQAQP

-527 PAIQQQSQPQ
+527 PT
-537 PAIQQQSQPQPAIQQ
+537 IQQ
-552 QPQSQPTIQQQQ
+552 QPQPQPTI
-564 QSQPALQQQTKS
+564 QQQTKS

-590 QPSIQQQPKTTN
+590 QPAIQQQPKTTN
-602 KTSTTSQNLQKV
+602 KTSTTSQNQQKV

-629 FIKKI
+629 FINKI
-634 HEFDFTPEALAK
+634 QESKFTPEALTK

-653 IIQLYFEGLYCLK
+653 IIQLYFEGLYYQK

-678 MNGKSRTLSKGFSN
+678 MSGKSRTLSKGFSN

-697 LSLTIVTLIGIL
+697 LSLTIITLISIL

>member
-7 VLIGAFQ
+7 VLINAFQ

-19 SNNNSEWWENHLSE
+19 SNNNSKWWKNHLSE
-33 QINILFGNS
+33 QINNLFGNS
-42 LEQSTKDAILS
+42 LEQSTKEAILS

-58 IESKALE
+58 IESGALE
-65 TTQDF
+65 ATQYF
-70 YKANEISDKKEIFA
+70 YQTKEINEKKEIFA
-84 SAKLNEKNHIFN
+84 KANLYQKNHIFN
-96 IITPED
+96 IIPPED
-102 KKSLINN
+102 KEPLINN
-109 NEHIKLNDLYE
+109 NEYIKLNDLYE
-120 ILTAQEIE
+120 ILTTQKIE

-141 EKIINLKKNYPDLE
+141 EKIIILKKNYPDLE
-155 KLLKEWLGKK
+155 KMLKEWLGKK

-170 PQKTNPQTTNPN
+170 PPKTNSQTTNPN

-203 AQNKIDFFNSITTMS
+203 AQNKIDFFNSITTMN
-218 EKQNLFNQLPQ
+218 EKQTLFNQLPQ

-237 NKNTTFLNYFYSN
+237 NTNTTFLNYFYSN

-303 ETQNQNINNYNQNII
+303 ETQNRNINNYNQNII

-332 EIKLNIKNS
+332 EIKFNIKNS

-407 NLDKAQQQ
+407 NFDKAQQQ

-426 KQSISESYQAIKETS
+426 KQNISESYQTIKETS
-441 KKIKETNIKIKRL
+441 KKIKETNIKIKGL

-503 QQSQPTIQVQP
+503 QQSQPTIQAQP
-514 QPQPTIQQQPQPQ
+514 QPQPTIQAQPQPQ
-527 PAIQQQSQPQ
+527 P
-537 PAIQQQSQPQPAIQQ
+537 
-552 QPQSQPTIQQQQ
+552 TI
-564 QSQPALQQQTKS
+564 QQQTKS

-590 QPSIQQQPKTTN
+590 QPTIQQQPKPTN
-602 KTSTTSQNLQKV
+602 KASTTSQNQQKV
-614 EQEFNDLGITYNFID
+614 EQEFNNLGITYNFID
-629 FIKKI
+629 FINKI
-634 HEFDFTPEALAK
+634 QESKFTPEALTK

-653 IIQLYFEGLYCLK
+653 IIQLYFEGLYYQK
-666 MAEIMKQQQQLA
+666 MVELMKQQQQQLA
-678 MNGKSRTLSKGFSN
+678 MSGKSRTLSKGFSN

>member
-7 VLIGAFQ
+7 VLINAFQ

-19 SNNNSEWWENHLSE
+19 SNNNSEWWKNHLSE
-33 QINILFGNS
+33 QINNLFGNS
-42 LEQSTKDAILS
+42 LEQSTKEAILS

-58 IESKALE
+58 IESGALE
-65 TTQDF
+65 ATQYF
-70 YKANEISDKKEIFA
+70 YQAKEINEKKEIFA
-84 SAKLNEKNHIFN
+84 KANLYQKNHIFN
-96 IITPED
+96 IIPPED
-102 KKSLINN
+102 KEPLINN
-109 NEHIKLNDLYE
+109 NEYIKLNDLYE
-120 ILTAQEIE
+120 ILTAQKIE

-141 EKIINLKKNYPDLE
+141 EKIIILKKNYPDLE
-155 KLLKEWLGKK
+155 KMLKEWLGKK

-170 PQKTNPQTTNPN
+170 PPKTNSQTTNPN

-203 AQNKIDFFNSITTMS
+203 AQNKIDFFNSITTMN
-218 EKQNLFNQLPQ
+218 EKQTLFNQLPQ

-237 NKNTTFLNYFYSN
+237 NKNTTVLNYFYSN

-303 ETQNQNINNYNQNII
+303 ETQNRNINNYNQNII

-332 EIKLNIKNS
+332 EIKFNIKNS

-407 NLDKAQQQ
+407 NFDKAQQQ

-426 KQSISESYQAIKETS
+426 KQNISESYQTIKETS
-441 KKIKETNIKIKRL
+441 KKIKETNIKIKGL

-494 ATIITPATK
+494 ATIITPTTK
-503 QQSQPTIQVQP
+503 QQPQPTIQAQP
-514 QPQPTIQQQPQPQ
+514 QPQPTI
-527 PAIQQQSQPQ
+527 
-537 PAIQQQSQPQPAIQQ
+537 
-552 QPQSQPTIQQQQ
+552 
-564 QSQPALQQQTKS
+564 QQQTKS

-590 QPSIQQQPKTTN
+590 QPTIQQQPKPTN
-602 KTSTTSQNLQKV
+602 KASTTSQNQQKV
-614 EQEFNDLGITYNFID
+614 EQEFNTLGITYNFID
-629 FIKKI
+629 FINKI
-634 HEFDFTPEALAK
+634 QESKFTPEALTK

-653 IIQLYFEGLYCLK
+653 IIQLYFEGLYYQK
-666 MAEIMKQQQQLA
+666 MVELMKQQQQQQLA
-678 MNGKSRTLSKGFSN
+678 MSGKSRTLSKGFSN

>member
-7 VLIGAFQ
+7 VLIKKFQ

-19 SNNNSEWWENHLSE
+19 SNNNSEWWKNHLGE

-58 IESKALE
+58 IESGTLTK
-65 TTQDF
+65 TQYF

-102 KKSLINN
+102 KEFLINN

-203 AQNKIDFFNSITTMS
+203 AQNKIDFFNSITTMN
-218 EKQNLFNQLPQ
+218 EKQTLFNQLPQ

-332 EIKLNIKNS
+332 EIKINIKNS

-426 KQSISESYQAIKETS
+426 KQNISESYQAIKETS

-503 QQSQPTIQVQP
+503 QQSKPTIQQQP
-514 QPQPTIQQQPQPQ
+514 QSQPAIQKQSQPQPTIQQQPQPQ
-527 PAIQQQSQPQ
+527 PT
-537 PAIQQQSQPQPAIQQ
+537 IQQ
-552 QPQSQPTIQQQQ
+552 QPQSQPAI
-564 QSQPALQQQTKS
+564 QQQTKS

-590 QPSIQQQPKTTN
+590 QPAIQQQPKTTN
-602 KTSTTSQNLQKV
+602 KTSTTSQNQQKV

-629 FIKKI
+629 FINKI
-634 HEFDFTPEALAK
+634 QESKFTPEALEALAK

-653 IIQLYFEGLYCLK
+653 IIQLYFEGLYYQK
-666 MAEIMKQQQQLA
+666 MAEIMQQQQLA
-678 MNGKSRTLSKGFSN
+678 TSGKSRTSSKGFSN

-697 LSLTIVTLIGIL
+697 LSLTIVTLISIL
-709 TFLILK
+709 TFFILK

>member
-1 MNIDNE
+1 MNTDNE
-7 VLIGAFQ
+7 VLINAFQ

-19 SNNNSEWWENHLSE
+19 SNNNSKWWKNHLSE
-33 QINILFGNS
+33 QINNLFGNS
-42 LEQSTKDAILS
+42 LEQSTKEAILS

-58 IESKALE
+58 IESGALE
-65 TTQDF
+65 ATQYF
-70 YKANEISDKKEIFA
+70 YQTKEINEKKEIFA
-84 SAKLNEKNHIFN
+84 KANLYQKNHIFN
-96 IITPED
+96 IIPPED
-102 KKSLINN
+102 KEFLINN

-218 EKQNLFNQLPQ
+218 EKQTLFNQLPQ

-237 NKNTTFLNYFYSN
+237 SKNTTFLNYFYSN

-332 EIKLNIKNS
+332 EIKINIKNS

-426 KQSISESYQAIKETS
+426 KQNISESYQAIKETS

-454 SSFHKQL
+454 SAFHKQL

-494 ATIITPATK
+494 TTIITPTTK
-503 QQSQPTIQVQP
+503 QQSQPTIQTQP
-514 QPQPTIQQQPQPQ
+514 QQPQPTIQAQPQL
-527 PAIQQQSQPQ
+527 
-537 PAIQQQSQPQPAIQQ
+537 
-552 QPQSQPTIQQQQ
+552 QPTI
-564 QSQPALQQQTKS
+564 QQQTKS
-576 PNKIIQFSDYSKKT
+576 PNKIIQISDYSKKT
-590 QPSIQQQPKTTN
+590 QPAIQQQPKPTN
-602 KTSTTSQNLQKV
+602 KASTTSQNQQKV

-629 FIKKI
+629 FINKI
-634 HEFDFTPEALAK
+634 QESKFTPEALTK

-653 IIQLYFEGLYCLK
+653 IIKLYFEGLYYQK
-666 MAEIMKQQQQLA
+666 MVELMKQQQQQLA
-678 MNGKSRTLSKGFSN
+678 MSGKSRTLSKGFSN

-697 LSLTIVTLIGIL
+697 LSLITVTLIGIL

>member
-7 VLIGAFQ
+7 VFINAFQ
-14 EEMIR
+14 KEMIR
-19 SNNNSEWWENHLSE
+19 SNNNSEWWKNHLGE
-33 QINILFGNS
+33 QINNLFGNS

-58 IESKALE
+58 IESGTLTK
-65 TTQDF
+65 TQYF
-70 YKANEISDKKEIFA
+70 YQTKEISDKKEIFA

-102 KKSLINN
+102 KESLINN
-109 NEHIKLNDLYE
+109 NEHIKLNDLYK

-134 IANLLDN
+134 IANLLDFQ
-141 EKIINLKKNYPDLE
+141 KITSLKKNYPDLE
-155 KLLKEWLGKK
+155 KMLKEWLGKK

-170 PQKTNPQTTNPN
+170 PPKNNSQTTNPN

-203 AQNKIDFFNSITTMS
+203 AQNKIDFFNSITTMN
-218 EKQNLFNQLPQ
+218 EKQTLFNQLPQ

-237 NKNTTFLNYFYSN
+237 NTNTTFLNYFYSN

-303 ETQNQNINNYNQNII
+303 ENQNRNINNYNQNII

-407 NLDKAQQQ
+407 NFDKAQQQ

-426 KQSISESYQAIKETS
+426 KQNISESYQTIKETS
-441 KKIKETNIKIKRL
+441 KKIKETNIKIKGL

-470 KNNMIMTVPKRK
+470 MNNMIMTVPKRK

-494 ATIITPATK
+494 TTIITPTTK
-503 QQSQPTIQVQP
+503 QQPQPTIQAQP
-514 QPQPTIQQQPQPQ
+514 QPQPTI
-527 PAIQQQSQPQ
+527 
-537 PAIQQQSQPQPAIQQ
+537 
-552 QPQSQPTIQQQQ
+552 
-564 QSQPALQQQTKS
+564 QQQTKS

-590 QPSIQQQPKTTN
+590 QPTIQQQPKPTN
-602 KTSTTSQNLQKV
+602 KASTTSQNQQKV
-614 EQEFNDLGITYNFID
+614 EQEFNNLGITYNFID
-629 FIKKI
+629 FINKI
-634 HEFDFTPEALAK
+634 QESKFTPEALTK

-653 IIQLYFEGLYCLK
+653 IIQLYFEGLYYQK
-666 MAEIMKQQQQLA
+666 MVELMKQQQQQLA
-678 MNGKSRTLSKGFSN
+678 MSGKSRTLSKGFSN